1 MINRLLTNKYI
12 VFVTAALGVATLG
25 GCHKYLDVVPD
36 NVVTIDNAFTL
47 KREAEKYLFTCYSYL
62 PVENHPTASL
72 GFVAGDECWLPREG
86 VHFNNTVWDIAK
98 GYQNK
103 VTPFADYW
111 FGYYGTDGL
120 YAAIRDCNIF
130 LENVSNP
137 QKVYDLEPDLRIRWL
152 GEVEFLKAYYHFL
165 LLRNYGPV
173 PIADVALPISST
185 SDQVRVKRAPVDS
198 VVNYIA
204 NLLDKAAENLPMKI
218 TDVANET
225 GRITKPIALAVK
237 ARVLV
242 MAASPLYNGNSDFA
256 SLKNTDGQLLFS
268 GAYSVEKWQRAAA
281 AAKQAI
287 DVAQQAGLEL
297 YKFMGL
303 NKMTDTTRTQ
313 MSIRNAVCERW
324 NSELIWG
331 STKNVDLTSQ
341 NPDYIQRICMGQIDP
356 RAPINLAA
364 TNELCVP
371 LKIAQNFYT
380 DHGVPINEDKT
391 YNFSN
396 FSELRTATKAERFNL
411 AEGYTTAR
419 LNFDREPRYY
429 ADLAFDGSVWYMQN
443 SITGSD
449 SATFTVEARQ
459 GQRMNEVNTDFI
471 SMTGY
476 WIKKLVNWKWAF
488 SGTINAATSENY
500 PWPLFRLAD
509 LYLLYA
515 EAQNEAAGPSE
526 QVYTYLDKVRARA
539 GLGGV
544 VTTWN
549 LYSNNPGKP
558 LSKEGLRSIIH
569 QERLIEMAFEG
580 SRLWDLRRWKEAA
593 AELNKP
599 ITGWDRTQSAPAD
612 YYRVV
617 NIFSQKFIAP
627 RDYFWPIREYEIS
640 VNPNI
645 VQNTGW

>member
-1 MINRLLTNKYI
+1 MFKRLLTNKYI
-12 VFVTAALGVATLG
+12 AFVTAAMGITTLG

-62 PVENHPTASL
+62 PMENHPTLSL
-72 GFVAGDECWLPREG
+72 GFMAGDECWLPREG
-86 VHFNNTVWDIAK
+86 VFFNNTVWDIAK

-103 VTPFADYW
+103 VNPYSNYW
-111 FGYYGTDGL
+111 DGTYGL
-120 YAAIRDCNIF
+120 YAGIRDCNIF
-130 LENVSNP
+130 LDNVSNT
-137 QKVYDLEPDLRIRWL
+137 QKVYDLEPDLRTRWL
-152 GEVEFLKAYYHFL
+152 GEVEFLKAYYHFY
-165 LLRNYGPV
+165 LLRNYGPI
-173 PIADVALPISST
+173 PIVDAAQPISAT
-185 SDQVRVKRAPVDS
+185 PDQVRIKRDPVDS

-204 NLLDKAAENLPMKI
+204 NLLDKAAEKLPMKI

-237 ARVLV
+237 ARLLV
-242 MAASPLYNGNSDFA
+242 MAASPLFNGNSDFTA
-256 SLKNTDGQLLFS
+256 LKNDDGQALFS
-268 GAYSVEKWQRAAA
+268 SAYSVEKWQRAAS

-287 DVAQQAGLEL
+287 EVAHQAGFEL
-297 YKFMGL
+297 YKFTGL

-331 STKNVDLTSQ
+331 STENVDLTSQ
-341 NPDYIQRICMGQIDP
+341 NPDYIQRICMGQIDT

-364 TNELCVP
+364 YNQLCAP
-371 LKIAQNFYT
+371 LKIAQTFYT
-380 DHGVPINEDKT
+380 DHGVPITEDKT

-411 AEGYTTAR
+411 IEGYTTAR

-429 ADLAFDGSVWYMQN
+429 ADLGFDGSIWYMQN
-443 SITGSD
+443 STSGSD
-449 SATFTVEARQ
+449 SATFTVEAKQ
-459 GQRMNEVNTDFI
+459 GQRMNEVNTDYI
-471 SMTGY
+471 NMTGY
-476 WIKKLVNWKWAF
+476 WIKKLVNWKFAF

-500 PWPLFRLAD
+500 PWPMFRLAD

-515 EAQNEAAGPSE
+515 EALNEASGPSAE
-526 QVYTYLDKVRARA
+526 AFLYLDKVRTRA
-539 GLGGV
+539 GLRGV
-544 VTTWN
+544 QESWN
-549 LYSNNPGKP
+549 QYSTAPEKP
-558 LSKEGLRSIIH
+558 SFKEGLRAIIH

-580 SRLWDLRRWKEAA
+580 SRLWDLRRWKDAA

-599 ITGWDRTQSAPAD
+599 ITGWDRTQGAPAD

-640 VNPNI
+640 VNPRL
-645 VQNTGW
+645 VQNIGW

>member
-1 MINRLLTNKYI
+1 MIKRLLTNKYI
-12 VFVTAALGVATLG
+12 AFATAAMGIATLC

-62 PVENHPTASL
+62 PTENHPTLSL

-86 VHFNNTVWDIAK
+86 VFFNNTVWDIAK
-98 GYQNK
+98 GNQNK
-103 VTPFADYW
+103 VNPYANYW
-111 FGYYGTDGL
+111 DGTYGM
-120 YAAIRDCNIF
+120 YAGIRDCNIF
-130 LENVSNP
+130 LQNVSDP
-137 QKVYDLEPDLRIRWL
+137 KKVYDLESDLRTRWL
-152 GEVEFLKAYYHFL
+152 GEAEFLKAYYHFY
-165 LLRNYGPV
+165 LLRNYGPI

-185 SDQVRVKRAPVDS
+185 PDQVRVKRAPVDS

-204 NLLDKAAENLPMKI
+204 NLLDQAADKLPMKI

-237 ARVLV
+237 ARLLV
-242 MAASPLYNGNSDFA
+242 MAASPLFNGNSDFA
-256 SLKNTDGQLLFS
+256 SLKNDDGQALFS
-268 GAYSVEKWQRAAA
+268 TSYSVEKWQRAAA

-287 DVAQQAGLEL
+287 EVANQAGFEL
-297 YKFMGL
+297 YKFTGL

-331 STKNVDLTSQ
+331 STENVSLTSQ
-341 NPDYIQRICMGQIDP
+341 GPDYIQGICMGQIDP

-364 TNELCVP
+364 YNQLCAP
-371 LKIAQNFYT
+371 LKIAQTFYT

-391 YNFSN
+391 YNYSN
-396 FSELRTATKAERFNL
+396 FTELRTATKAERFNL
-411 AEGYTTAR
+411 TEGYTTAR
-419 LNFDREPRYY
+419 LNFDREPRFY

-443 SITGSD
+443 SISGTD
-449 SATFTVEARQ
+449 SATYTVEAKH
-459 GQRMNEVNTDFI
+459 GQRMNEVNTDYI
-471 SMTGY
+471 NMTGY
-476 WIKKLVNWKWAF
+476 WIKKLVNWKFAF
-488 SGTINAATSENY
+488 SGTINAASSENY
-500 PWPLFRLAD
+500 PWPMFRLAD

-515 EAQNEAAGPSE
+515 EALNEASGPSTE
-526 QVYTYLDKVRARA
+526 VYQYLDKVRERA
-539 GLGGV
+539 GLKGV
-544 VTTWN
+544 QISWN
-549 LYSNNPGKP
+549 QYSTSPEKP
-558 LSKEGLRSIIH
+558 TSKDGLRSIIH

-580 SRLWDLRRWKEAA
+580 SRLWDLRRWKDAA
-593 AELNKP
+593 TELNKP
-599 ITGWDRTQSAPAD
+599 ITGWDRTQNAPAD

-640 VNPNI
+640 VNPKL
-645 VQNTGW
+645 VQNIGW